1 MPDKVVDASVV
12 VALAFGEPL
21 ALTARDLL
29 QGAVLYA
36 PDLLPYEICNAALAK
51 SRRYPG
57 QAAAIVAGT
66 SLALALEVNLK
77 SVPAAELLE
86 LAMESGLTAY
96 DAAYLWLARRL
107 KCQLL
112 TFDQRLARVANTTT

>member
-29 QGAVLYA
+29 EGATLYA
-36 PDLLPYEICNAALAK
+36 PDLLPYEICSAALAK

-57 QAAAIVAGT
+57 QFAAIAAGM
-66 SLALALEVNLK
+66 SLALTLDVNLR
-77 SVPAAELLE
+77 SVPAAEILE
-86 LAMESGLTAY
+86 LAIQSGLTAY

-107 KCQLL
+107 QCQLL
-112 TFDQRLARVANTTT
+112 TFDQRLARAANTT